1 MPWDRRR
8 SEELKVDPGVVASL
22 NDKAGEH
29 GDAEAVE
36 EIQFP
41 EVEHNRQGR
50 MDQCFFQH
58 LENGRV
64 PCQSVQTPSARPC
77 RFARRNRPI
86 WC

>member
-1 MPWDRRR
+1 
-8 SEELKVDPGVVASL
+8 
-22 NDKAGEH
+22 
-29 GDAEAVE
+29 
-36 EIQFP
+36 
-41 EVEHNRQGR
+41 